1 MVLWNPFKIERA
13 DLQKKTGNGSKIKS
27 SDTSISILLWDEAII
42 KYQKILAVYPNVKNI
57 RTSPQKNSGGI

>member
-42 KYQKILAVYPNVKNI
+42 KYQKILALCPNVKNI
-57 RTSPQKNSGGI
+57 VIFPQQNSGGI